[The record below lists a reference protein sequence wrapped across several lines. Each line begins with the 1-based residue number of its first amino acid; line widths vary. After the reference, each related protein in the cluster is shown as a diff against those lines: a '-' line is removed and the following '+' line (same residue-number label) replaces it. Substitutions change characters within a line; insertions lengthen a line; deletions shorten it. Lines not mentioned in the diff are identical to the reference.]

1 MSIFSTL
8 SAHAALSCLQLAISL
23 QIDFPRLNKGT
34 QTVFFSGSCDHG
46 GGMLLGEYDT
56 TRRLLFIVAVLLI
69 VLYAKTYL
77 LPGEDLV
84 YN

>member
-1 MSIFSTL
+1 
-8 SAHAALSCLQLAISL
+8 
-23 QIDFPRLNKGT
+23 
-34 QTVFFSGSCDHG
+34 
-46 GGMLLGEYDT
+46 MLLGEYDT

-84 YN
+84 HN